1 MRMDRL
7 ATFAG
12 TFYPAGEA
20 ACRREIEAYLRAAEP
35 DVPERPVVGGLVP
48 HAGWV
53 YSGLAAAHVYR
64 ALQEGPAPETVILFG
79 AVHSWGV
86 PGPSLAATGTWQTP
100 LGALTVDEELAA
112 RLLQD
117 GAGVVVDRPAAHA
130 QEHAIEVQLPFVKY
144 LFPSVRILPIAT
156 PPLASAA
163 RAGEAAARA
172 AQALGRRVV
181 VLGSTDLTHYGPRYG
196 IAPVGVG
203 EAGLA
208 WTHENDA
215 RLLDLAAEMAA
226 DGVMAEAQAHHNAC
240 GPGAVA
246 AAIQAAA
253 GLGATE
259 GRLLHYTTS
268 HEVLPQGP
276 PTDLVGYGAI
286 VYY

>member
-1 MRMDRL
+1 MDRP

-12 TFYPAGEA
+12 MFYPAGEA
-20 ACRREIEAYLRAAEP
+20 ACRREIEAYLSAAEP
-35 DVPERPVVGGLVP
+35 DALGKPIIGGVVP

-53 YSGLAAAHVYR
+53 YSGLTAAHVFR
-64 ALQEGPAPETVILFG
+64 ALQGQPAPETVIVFG

-86 PGPSLAATGTWQTP
+86 PGPSLSATGQWQTP
-100 LGALTVDEELAA
+100 LGPLAIDEELAA
-112 RLLQD
+112 TLLAE
-117 GAGVVVDRPAAHA
+117 GEGTLADRPDAHT
-130 QEHAIEVQLPFVKY
+130 QEHAIEVQLPFIKY
-144 LFPSVRILPIAT
+144 LFPTVRILPIAT

-163 RAGEAAARA
+163 RAGEHVARA
-172 AQALGRRVV
+172 VQALGRRAV

-203 EAGLA
+203 EAGLRWA
-208 WTHENDA
+208 HENDA
-215 RLLDLAAEMAA
+215 RLLEKAVGMDA

-246 AAIQAAA
+246 ATIRTAA

-259 GRLLHYTTS
+259 GHLLHYTTS
-268 HEVLPQGP
+268 HDVMPQGQ

-286 VYY
+286 VYV